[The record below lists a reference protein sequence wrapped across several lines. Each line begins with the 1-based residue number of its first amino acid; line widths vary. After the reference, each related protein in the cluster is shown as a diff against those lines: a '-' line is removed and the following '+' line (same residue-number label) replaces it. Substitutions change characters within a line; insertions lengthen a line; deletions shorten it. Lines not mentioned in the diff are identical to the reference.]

1 MPKQGKH
8 RYILTYFIKSNQHYQ
23 IQQKGDNYFMASQGN
38 KMGVFRPIKEITG
51 DIKKLIE
58 ELDATVNAQETE
70 EKQEEKPED
79 KKDKN

>member
-1 MPKQGKH
+1 
-8 RYILTYFIKSNQHYQ
+8 
-23 IQQKGDNYFMASQGN
+23 MASQGN